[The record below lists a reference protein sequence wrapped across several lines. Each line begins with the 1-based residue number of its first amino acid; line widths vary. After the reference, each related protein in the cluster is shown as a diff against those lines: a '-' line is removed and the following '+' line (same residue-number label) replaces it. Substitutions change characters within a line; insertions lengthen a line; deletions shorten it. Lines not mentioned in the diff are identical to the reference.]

1 MHTAPS
7 YIHNYWNDYAFLSL
21 QSFLCIC
28 KRRRIN
34 VLCNFLLFY
43 SSRIDSLHLAMHSL
57 FPLLALFFRL
67 ISWIDISFITAELL
81 YGNAHSSMQPFGV
94 PCKCLVLHATVWS
107 SNATV
112 WSSMQAFGASWKR
125 LEFHESVWCF
135 MQLFRASCNRLEFYA
150 NVWNFIQPFGVPY
163 NHSWLHIFI
172 RSWIQPLIVPYNR
185 LYSSIQPPN

>member
-1 MHTAPS
+1 MITL
-7 YIHNYWNDYAFLSL
+7 FLSL

-67 ISWIDISFITAELL
+67 ISSIDISFIIAILL
-81 YGNAHSSMQPFGV
+81 YMNAHSSMQPFGV

-112 WSSMQAFGASWKR
+112 QSSMQAFD
-125 LEFHESVWCF
+125 
-135 MQLFRASCNRLEFYA
+135 ASCNRLEFYS
-150 NVWNFIQPFGVPY
+150 NVWSFIQPFGTSY
-163 NHSWLHIFI
+163 NRLKFHTTNLSSIYSFE
-172 RSWIQPLIVPYNR
+172 VPYNR
-185 LYSSIQPPN
+185 LYSSMQPPN